1 MDVMASDYYFIF
13 NNNDF
18 ILVDEEKNVLLK
30 ERFRKKNLEF
40 NGLSVSFKT
49 TWFDS
54 FLLRKRVEIRSDS
67 VYERIIFKL
76 KSFSGTWSF
85 CYEGNECQFRLLR
98 GYKSKIVSNG
108 RTISSIDI
116 FNAAKLGYKDKWAYV
131 ISCEKANYLVVIL
144 ICILLF
150 VAIEDIDGLM
160 SPGKNL
166 IGKHK

>member
-1 MDVMASDYYFIF
+1 MKPTFMTNNYYFIF

-18 ILVDEEKNVLLK
+18 ILLDEERNVLLQ
-30 ERFRKKNLEF
+30 EQFGKKYLKFHESNIF
-40 NGLSVSFKT
+40 FKT
-49 TWFDS
+49 QWFDS

-116 FNAAKLGYKDKWAYV
+116 FNAAKFGYKDKWAYV
-131 ISCEKANYLVVIL
+131 E
-144 ICILLF
+144 LLPLT
-150 VAIEDIDGLM
+150 G
-160 SPGKNL
+160 
-166 IGKHK
+166 H